1 MDFKYALNDRPR
13 WSHLILYA
21 IQWLLISIPVVL
33 TSTFIAPEGET
44 IAYTQKL
51 FGIMGVIMVVQAFA
65 GHRMPLV
72 AGPAAALL
80 MGVISATAQGCSQ
93 SAIYTS
99 MMVGGAFIALIA
111 ISGIMTRLQRLF
123 TPRIVI
129 SILLLISFTITKPI
143 INLVFSNPAH
153 QQLAFWFCIICTTL
167 MAVANNLLRGV
178 WKSTVVMWAMLLG
191 SLIYYAFV
199 GFPDSIAHDTHRS
212 TLFMQQF
219 DLDWGVVIS
228 FLFCYIA
235 LLINQVGSVQSLGEV
250 VRADAME
257 SRNKRG
263 MILVGLGNVLSGS
276 MGVIGPVDY
285 SLSPG
290 VVAST
295 QCASR
300 YTVIPAG
307 LTMVAIAF
315 SPSVVGFLMSIPSPV
330 MGTILLFLMGTQLAA
345 GFEMIRSTGSVT
357 EFRHGMIIALP
368 ILFNVIMTFAPAE
381 AIASIP
387 TVIRPIV
394 GNGFVMGVIIILL
407 LEHLFLRDKQSP
419 KVK

>member
-13 WSHLILYA
+13 WSHLLLYGV
-21 IQWLLISIPVVL
+21 QWLLISIPVVL

-44 IAYTQKL
+44 IAFTQKL
-51 FGIMGVIMVVQAFA
+51 FGVMGILMVVQALF
-65 GHRMPLV
+65 GHRLPLV

-80 MGVISATAQGCSQ
+80 MGVISVTAQGCSQ

-99 MMVGGAFIALIA
+99 MMVGGVFITLIAL
-111 ISGIMTRLQRLF
+111 SGVMSRLQRLF

-143 INLVFSNPAH
+143 IGLVFSNPAH
-153 QQLAFWFCIICTTL
+153 QQLAFWFCIICTTM

-191 SLIYYAFV
+191 SLVYYAV
-199 GFPDSIAHDTHRS
+199 IGFPASITTDTHS
-212 TLFMQQF
+212 SSLFMQRF
-219 DLDWGVVIS
+219 DLDWGVVLS
-228 FLFCYIA
+228 FLFCYVA
-235 LLINQVGSVQSLGEV
+235 LLINQVGSVQSLGGMV
-250 VRADAME
+250 GADKME

-263 MILVGLGNVLSGS
+263 MILVGIGNILSGAV
-276 MGVIGPVDY
+276 GVIGPVDY

-290 VVAST
+290 IVAST
-295 QCASR
+295 RCASR

-307 LTMVAIAF
+307 IAMVAIAF
-315 SPSVVGFLMSIPSPV
+315 SPTIVGFLMSIPSPV
-330 MGTILLFLMGTQLAA
+330 MGTVLLFLMGTQLAA
-345 GFEMIRSTGSVT
+345 GFEMVRSTGSVT

-368 ILFNVIMTFAPAE
+368 ILFNIILTFAPAE
-381 AIASIP
+381 AISSIP
-387 TVIRPIV
+387 QIIRPIV

-407 LEHLFLRDKQSP
+407 LEYIFLRKKKMDD
-419 KVK
+419 